1 MNFNDY
7 QRYLYEKN
15 LINTPESLPHIFKA
29 TKLTKF
35 MRKVSED
42 ATALR
47 GAGLTKERYIAIK
60 QEEIQEEIALALA
73 KCRHVEDVLEEQ
85 GPEVLDWLQ
94 RIQKDLPSKLKTYE

>member
-1 MNFNDY
+1 MNFNEY

-42 ATALR
+42 ENALR
-47 GAGLTKERYIAIK
+47 GAGLTKERYIANC
-60 QEEIQEEIALALA
+60 QEEIQGEIALALA
-73 KCRHVEDVLEEQ
+73 KCRAVEDVLEQQ

-94 RIQKDLPSKLKTYE
+94 RVQKELPDKLKTYE